1 MSNLI
6 FVNSQKGKKLLSYD
20 GYLHSLHRS
29 TENKCIWRYIE
40 FINYKC
46 KGCCHTTNDEESG
59 EIIKI
64 PTHRH
69 PPNPDKVN
77 IKEAI
82 DKLKNEAKMSCEPTR
97 NVSVWRKIQNS
108 GLQTK

>member
-29 TENKCIWRYIE
+29 TENKCIWRCVE

-46 KGCCHTTNDEESG
+46 KGRCHTTNDEESG
-59 EIIKI
+59 TSKQINTFGVKNTFVFFSQLNFFLFVLRRNYKN
-64 PTHRH
+64 TH
-69 PPNPDKVN
+69 
-77 IKEAI
+77 
-82 DKLKNEAKMSCEPTR
+82 T
-97 NVSVWRKIQNS
+97 
-108 GLQTK
+108 